1 MTTATLIRPEFTKFG
16 PKHDYRGAH
25 VQMRTPLGRVLLGEI
40 VDVYRDDV
48 RGISLAKV
56 RHFCGDMW
64 PLEPA
69 LSALL
74 LLDRSAKTPGQIDYE
89 SSLANE
95 PDYHDGTPRKQW
107 HELDAVAQWSWE
119 RDATTP

>member
-1 MTTATLIRPEFTKFG
+1 MKTEPAMNANRVSPQTSADKTTLRPEFGKFG

-48 RGISLAKV
+48 RGMVHAKV
-56 RHFCGDMW
+56 RHFCGDAW

-74 LLDRSAKTPGQIDYE
+74 ILDRSYGQ
-89 SSLANE
+89 
-95 PDYHDGTPRKQW
+95 
-107 HELDAVAQWSWE
+107 
-119 RDATTP
+119 